1 MIVFFSGTG
10 NTRHCAERLAE
21 RLGES
26 LHEFSPE
33 ELRHPEACI
42 LTCGSDDVRIIWAF
56 PTYSW
61 GVPPVVARLI
71 EKIKLADNIRRLPHY
86 MLTTCGD
93 DMAYTD
99 RQWRHLAEARGLEA
113 HGAYAVIMPNTYV
126 LMKGF
131 NTDPAALAKSKIEAS
146 APTLEGIA
154 SAIENGGGDIT
165 VPGSFP
171 WIKSAII
178 YPWFRRFAMSPR
190 PFHAA
195 DGCIGC
201 GLCAKSC
208 PMANIAMKNGRPQWG
223 TDCAL
228 CLRCYHICPR
238 HAVAYGKATGAKG
251 QYMFKKS

>member
-10 NTRHCAERLAE
+10 NTRHCAEMLAE

-26 LHEFSPE
+26 LHEFSPQ
-33 ELRHPEACI
+33 ELRHPEECSLA
-42 LTCGSDDVRIIWAF
+42 CGSDDVRIIWAF

-61 GVPPVVARLI
+61 GVPPVVANLMQ
-71 EKIKLADNIRRLPHY
+71 NINLTDRVKQLPHY

-93 DMAYTD
+93 DMAFAD
-99 RQWRHLAEARGLEA
+99 RQWRKILTRKGLECLHA
-113 HGAYAVIMPNTYV
+113 FAVVMPNTYV

-131 NTDPAALAKSKIEAS
+131 DTDPAELAKSKIEAS
-146 APTLEGIA
+146 AQTLQEIA
-154 SAIENGGGDIT
+154 EAIENSGASLT
-165 VPGSFP
+165 VRGRFP

-190 PFHAA
+190 PFHAV
-195 DGCIGC
+195 DRCIGC

-208 PMANIAMKNGRPQWG
+208 PMANISMKQGRPHWG
-223 TDCAL
+223 AECAM

-238 HAVAYGKATGAKG
+238 HAVAYGKATGDKG
-251 QYMFKKS
+251 QYMFKKT